1 MKKLLMLLVIVFV
14 PVFSVSAHPHVNVN
28 SYAHFYFD
36 NSGLMG
42 MYVQWVFD
50 PLYSSQILYECDLD
64 SNEEFSG
71 EEITEVKDY
80 YFSQLDQYNYYL
92 DLAVNKRKIPLP
104 EPVNFNAQVDP
115 DDEVVIFTFYLP
127 LKEEFVPGGTRIMV
141 DFVDPSNYTAFTC
154 VQRSLSLNGDSERVR
169 DVVINR
175 LGSIELP
182 FRKGSSFWN

>member
-1 MKKLLMLLVIVFV
+1 MKKLLILLIIITA
-14 PVFSVSAHPHVNVN
+14 PVLSIYAHPHVNVN

-36 NSGLMG
+36 KSGLMG

-64 SNEEFSG
+64 SNGEFSG
-71 EEITEVKDY
+71 EELAEVEDY

-92 DLAVNKRKIPLP
+92 DLAVNKRKVPLP
-104 EPVNFNAQVDP
+104 EPVNFNAQVDH

-127 LKEEFVPGGTRIMV
+127 LKQEFAPGGTRLMV
-141 DFVDPSNYTAFTC
+141 DFADPSNYTAFTC
-154 VQRSLSLNGDSERVR
+154 VQRSLSLNGETEKVR

-175 LGSIELP
+175 LGSIE
-182 FRKGSSFWN
+182 FTFEER